1 MSKKVAMILSGCGVY
16 DGAEIH
22 ETVLTLLRLSQ
33 QGAQVQC
40 FAPDKPQM
48 HVINHLTGEE
58 MPEQRNVLVESGRIT
73 RGQSRDVR
81 ELKAADFDAL
91 IMPGGFGV
99 AKNLSDFAVK
109 GADCTVDVDVLAA
122 IGEFRDAGKPI
133 GLMCIAPALSAR
145 IFGEGVTCTIGSDE
159 GTAATLE
166 AMGAK
171 HQVCTVDNIVFDAG
185 NCLVTTPAYM
195 EAKSISEAATGINA
209 LVDKVLELAGS

>member
-1 MSKKVAMILSGCGVY
+1 MSKKVAVILSGCGVY

-22 ETVLTLLRLSQ
+22 ETVLTLLRLDQ
-33 QGAQVQC
+33 KGAQVQC

-58 MPEQRNVLVESGRIT
+58 MNEQRNVLVESGRIT
-73 RGQSRDVR
+73 RGQSKDVR

-99 AKNLSDFAVK
+99 AKNLSDFATK
-109 GADCTVDVDVLAA
+109 GSDCTVDADVLAA
-122 IGEFRDAGKPI
+122 IGQFRDAKKPI

-145 IFGEGVTCTIGSDE
+145 IFGQGVTCTIGSDE
-159 GTAATLE
+159 GTAGALE
-166 AMGAK
+166 AMGAR
-171 HQVCTVDNIVFDAG
+171 HQVCSVDNIVFDAG

-195 EAKSISEAATGINA
+195 LAQSISEAATGINE
-209 LVDKVLELAGS
+209 LVDKVLELAGN